1 MKIASAAI
9 IALLLASSCDGVLA
23 YSEEEESSTPL
34 RSQLRKTQVAN
45 GKASSSS
52 NTSFLMGPSANRGK
66 GRVQIKGQLGK
77 IDVSTVAAA
86 QAGAKRIL
94 ETLGISSPKNKY
106 VPKNSKAKHARFV
119 QQIHGMNVEGAS
131 IMVHSDA
138 DGNVLAINGELLD
151 DSKVPSANPTIDSAT
166 AIAVALAESRVP
178 SEFYDK
184 CDTPSLTIVRG
195 LDDGE
200 AHLAWTCIVRYDVIG
215 EDGYL
220 TPFKDKI
227 FAHADGE
234 AGLIQIHPLIHGA
247 LSLNTKN
254 CFQTKTNCQTFGRD
268 SIDNMGMTLTSQ
280 VHYDLRYNNAFWD
293 GSKMTYGDGDG
304 VTFIPFS
311 QDLDVVAHELT
322 HGVTERESNLIYQ
335 NESGALNEAMSDIFA
350 ALIEK
355 WKGQSDDPANNHIND
370 AVWKVGENIFTPAT
384 AGDALRYMYDPQR
397 ATSNKD
403 FYPTRYVGTADNGG
417 VHWNSGI
424 ANLAAYLMVAGGKHP
439 RGSTSNIVT
448 PLGGG
453 TPYSPAAYD
462 AVAKAFYFANTE
474 CLTSGATFEMI
485 RFCMV
490 DVYKPDLPG
499 DSANIANAWAAVGVV
514 KAPTNIYTG
523 PITNMALSAGSVRH
537 YYMDVIAGQTVSCS
551 TNGPNGDADLYLR
564 FGSEAVPDP
573 AFTGNT
579 CFSTSEFSIESCTT
593 FAALGPTR
601 VYAAVHAFSAF
612 SGLTF
617 QCTKSGSTSSP
628 TNNGIVQ
635 AYYTQANI

>member
-1 MKIASAAI
+1 MKIASASI

-52 NTSFLMGPSANRGK
+52 NTPFLMGPSANRGK

-254 CFQTKTNCQTFGRD
+254 CFQTKTNCQTVSTSSAAINTGDVAINAAHNNARDTYNYYFTKFGRD
-268 SIDNMGMTLTSQ
+268 SIDNMGMTLISQ
-280 VHYDLRYNNAFWD
+280 VHYDVRYNNAFWD

-304 VTFIPFS
+304 VTFIPLS

-335 NESGALNEAMSDIFA
+335 NESGE
-350 ALIEK
+350 
-355 WKGQSDDPANNHIND
+355 
-370 AVWKVGENIFTPAT
+370 
-384 AGDALRYMYDPQR
+384 
-397 ATSNKD
+397 
-403 FYPTRYVGTADNGG
+403 
-417 VHWNSGI
+417 
-424 ANLAAYLMVAGGKHP
+424 
-439 RGSTSNIVT
+439 
-448 PLGGG
+448 
-453 TPYSPAAYD
+453 
-462 AVAKAFYFANTE
+462 
-474 CLTSGATFEMI
+474 
-485 RFCMV
+485 
-490 DVYKPDLPG
+490 
-499 DSANIANAWAAVGVV
+499 
-514 KAPTNIYTG
+514 
-523 PITNMALSAGSVRH
+523 
-537 YYMDVIAGQTVSCS
+537 
-551 TNGPNGDADLYLR
+551 
-564 FGSEAVPDP
+564 
-573 AFTGNT
+573 
-579 CFSTSEFSIESCTT
+579 
-593 FAALGPTR
+593 
-601 VYAAVHAFSAF
+601 
-612 SGLTF
+612 
-617 QCTKSGSTSSP
+617 
-628 TNNGIVQ
+628 
-635 AYYTQANI
+635 